1 MEMNIDENEQSTPTP
16 TPTQPVMLNVNQN
29 LIKNIAALLEIATSR
44 GTFKATEL
52 SSVGKIYDEVSKLL
66 QPTSN

>member
-1 MEMNIDENEQSTPTP
+1 MEMNIDENEQSTP